1 MKSIWTS
8 LLFLHGHVTH
18 RDLAWRP
25 NAQSQREERKPLAKQ
40 QRQAAACCAVVW
52 PRLMGPR

>member
-25 NAQSQREERKPLAKQ
+25 NPQGQRERKPLAAPK
-40 QRQAAACCAVVW
+40 RQALACCAAVW